1 MIMHGFLLVD
11 PTPLTN
17 LQIVALTEMVRVGRG
32 WRHPDGVRWIVP
44 VDGPKTIQEK
54 CLREGWAKESI
65 EVAH

>member
-1 MIMHGFLLVD
+1 MRGFLMVD

-17 LQIVALTEMVRVGRG
+17 LQIAALNELVRIGQG

-44 VDGPKTIQEK
+44 VESPKTTREK